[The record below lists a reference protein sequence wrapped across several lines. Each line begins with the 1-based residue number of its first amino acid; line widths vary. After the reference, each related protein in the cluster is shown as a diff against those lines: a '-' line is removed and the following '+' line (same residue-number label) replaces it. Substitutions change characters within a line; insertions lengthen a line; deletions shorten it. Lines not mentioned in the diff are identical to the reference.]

1 MMGSFLANV
10 TKVSK
15 MHSPTHL
22 ASHSGGTGDPNT
34 YTHTTPSNTIRSS
47 TSDLPLVSPTTHSL
61 DGAAMT
67 HHRQIVTNTVVNR
80 QSLFSGSSSR
90 GTNSV
95 TNSYPWEMGNTDH
108 QGLMRKHLD
117 ARQKANSVG
126 YGRNPQE
133 TPSSYESMMMFNN
146 ERQISRGRRSSHNV
160 STLPSRSA
168 SHDPGSYFRDPQFGM
183 MAGGNPNVQYSDI
196 TSVPSSQN
204 GDVGTSNAS
213 DVYPIYRRA
222 RSSPPRITD
231 IPSSYLIDNDKLM
244 RNHVYPEDYN
254 KAPVNLS
261 SNSSSGNEEKS
272 AMTMAAVSAE
282 RCTDWVSD
290 STECIKKNDLG
301 NDNHYSLKDA
311 GDTGSPSESE
321 GKKKGTK
328 RERSNEKRGNF
339 KAGHPSSG
347 DDSAAA
353 SCGSTP
359 PMEGEGDDSSNSSD
373 KDNVPHPPVT
383 SHADKRGNDKESH
396 KRVHYQDHKLSAKNI
411 KHHQK
416 QNRRLQRSPMKLVQ
430 SMSTAFQ
437 KPVKSKKQKT
447 AKHNGGGE
455 EFEEKDDENGSKNN
469 GASDSNNSGEWT
481 RSSSNTP
488 SPPTSFGS
496 VGSND
501 NSSSTDPSSTDPSTD
516 AQQTMSTHFPKP
528 FWKKR
533 FCEDSGENSSTSQ
546 PAHNSSQQSLFS
558 AGSNAKSQS
567 DLETSTNSSGI
578 GMEETQHLGK
588 RRKIEIYE
596 EDATNSY
603 VGNKQNEAKTREMEV
618 ESQYSS
624 NHGSSLEDLS
634 RRSSPSSVKEGVN
647 EFEKEQQQQR
657 SSDSSPGVPNFT
669 EASNTISTDSGHD
682 SREVSD

>member
-1 MMGSFLANV
+1 
-10 TKVSK
+10 
-15 MHSPTHL
+15 
-22 ASHSGGTGDPNT
+22 
-34 YTHTTPSNTIRSS
+34 
-47 TSDLPLVSPTTHSL
+47 
-61 DGAAMT
+61 
-67 HHRQIVTNTVVNR
+67 
-80 QSLFSGSSSR
+80 
-90 GTNSV
+90 
-95 TNSYPWEMGNTDH
+95 
-108 QGLMRKHLD
+108 
-117 ARQKANSVG
+117 
-126 YGRNPQE
+126 
-133 TPSSYESMMMFNN
+133 
-146 ERQISRGRRSSHNV
+146 
-160 STLPSRSA
+160 
-168 SHDPGSYFRDPQFGM
+168 
-183 MAGGNPNVQYSDI
+183 
-196 TSVPSSQN
+196 
-204 GDVGTSNAS
+204 
-213 DVYPIYRRA
+213 
-222 RSSPPRITD
+222 
-231 IPSSYLIDNDKLM
+231 
-244 RNHVYPEDYN
+244 
-254 KAPVNLS
+254 
-261 SNSSSGNEEKS
+261 
-272 AMTMAAVSAE
+272 
-282 RCTDWVSD
+282 
-290 STECIKKNDLG
+290 
-301 NDNHYSLKDA
+301 
-311 GDTGSPSESE
+311 
-321 GKKKGTK
+321 
-328 RERSNEKRGNF
+328 
-339 KAGHPSSG
+339 
-347 DDSAAA
+347 
-353 SCGSTP
+353 
-359 PMEGEGDDSSNSSD
+359 
-373 KDNVPHPPVT
+373 
-383 SHADKRGNDKESH
+383 
-396 KRVHYQDHKLSAKNI
+396 
-411 KHHQK
+411 
-416 QNRRLQRSPMKLVQ
+416 MKLVQ

-437 KPVKSKKQKT
+437 KPLKSKKQKT
-447 AKHNGGGE
+447 AKHGGGE

-588 RRKIEIYE
+588 RRKMEI
-596 EDATNSY
+596 
-603 VGNKQNEAKTREMEV
+603 